1 MNITIPDPEDFLDTI
16 TRTLYQRRKKA
27 LRLSAA
33 TAHTYRQVEA
43 QCRVDAQHILNAL
56 TNEDPTHD

>member
-33 TAHTYRQVEA
+33 TPATYQQVEA
-43 QCRVDAQHILNAL
+43 QCRIDAQHILAAI
-56 TNEDPTHD
+56 TNEDPARD